1 MNCQTEN
8 VIYCISCNRC
18 NEVYVG
24 QTSKS
29 LSQRFSQ
36 HLGYIRNFHNHT
48 AAGKR
53 IEPTG
58 QHFNGPGHQGIR
70 DVQIRVVY
78 NFGICQIVQIGK
90 NLGFSG
96 SKTII
101 ILAMFAKNRK
111 IPALNLALRN

>member
-1 MNCQTEN
+1 MGNLTGDLNGN
-8 VIYCISCNRC
+8 VQL
-18 NEVYVG
+18 ELV
-24 QTSKS
+24 T
-29 LSQRFSQ
+29 
-36 HLGYIRNFHNHT
+36 
-48 AAGKR
+48 
-53 IEPTG
+53 
-58 QHFNGPGHQGIR
+58 
-70 DVQIRVVY
+70 RVVY

>member
-1 MNCQTEN
+1 MLT
-8 VIYCISCNRC
+8 
-18 NEVYVG
+18 
-24 QTSKS
+24 
-29 LSQRFSQ
+29 LSHARVVPETVFETQ
-36 HLGYIRNFHNHT
+36 
-48 AAGKR
+48 
-53 IEPTG
+53 
-58 QHFNGPGHQGIR
+58 
-70 DVQIRVVY
+70 VVVY

>member
-1 MNCQTEN
+1 ML
-8 VIYCISCNRC
+8 CNWILY
-18 NEVYVG
+18 NSSSFGILELQLFGLVG
-24 QTSKS
+24 IARRTV
-29 LSQRFSQ
+29 
-36 HLGYIRNFHNHT
+36 
-48 AAGKR
+48 
-53 IEPTG
+53 P
-58 QHFNGPGHQGIR
+58 
-70 DVQIRVVY
+70 IRVVC

>member
-1 MNCQTEN
+1 MITDN
-8 VIYCISCNRC
+8 
-18 NEVYVG
+18 
-24 QTSKS
+24 
-29 LSQRFSQ
+29 
-36 HLGYIRNFHNHT
+36 T
-48 AAGKR
+48 AM
-53 IEPTG
+53 P
-58 QHFNGPGHQGIR
+58 F
-70 DVQIRVVY
+70 RVVY